1 MTLEAEVGGAP
12 AVEATPVSRQAGG
25 GERMSAWRLAAFA
38 APSIPVAAMLMPV
51 TVYLPNYYARDLGLS
66 WAAIAFA
73 FSAVRLFDLWL
84 DPTLGFLV
92 DKTNTRFGRYRPWL
106 VAGLP
111 MAVLA
116 VWMLFMAEEGVT
128 GGQILFW
135 LVVGFI
141 GQSMASMAH
150 VAWASKI
157 ARDYRERSRV
167 YAWLQ
172 AFNVIGILLA
182 LGMPP
187 LAADLLGLDHVAGV
201 QAIGWLVIISL
212 PITVGLALLVVREP
226 PPQPNH
232 NPPHWRQ
239 YLALL
244 KRGPVLR
251 LIATDIVIGTG
262 PVLAGTLFFDY
273 FFALRGYERADA
285 GKLLLLYFVGGL
297 AAAPFWSWL
306 SHRMSKHRALMVAA
320 LAYAVA
326 QASVVVAPHG
336 FWWSVII
343 MTLAGIPFT
352 AGSILLRA
360 MMADISDQERLESGV
375 DRSGLLFGLLSGTVK
390 IGSASAVALAG
401 VVLTGVGFE
410 SDLGANNAPQAL
422 TALELTFAF
431 VPAALGVIAAFI
443 ISGHKLDAAAH
454 AEIRRRLDERDGVI
468 SDVP

>member
-1 MTLEAEVGGAP
+1 VAVEMEAGATP
-12 AVEATPVSRQAGG
+12 AVTATPVNRPVAG
-25 GERMSAWRLAAFA
+25 RISAWRLAAFA

-84 DPTLGFLV
+84 DPTLGFLI
-92 DKTNTRFGRYRPWL
+92 DKTRSRFGRFRPWL

-116 VWMLFMAEEGVT
+116 VWMLFMAEAGVT

-135 LVVGFI
+135 LVVGFV

-150 VAWASKI
+150 IAWAARI
-157 ARDYRERSRV
+157 APDYRERSRV

-172 AFNVIGILLA
+172 AFNVVGILLA

-187 LAADLLGLDHVAGV
+187 LAAGLFGLDHVAGV
-201 QAIGWLVIISL
+201 QAIGWLVMLSL
-212 PITVGLALLVVREP
+212 PVTVAIALLVVREP
-226 PPQPNH
+226 PPQANH
-232 NPPHWRQ
+232 HPPHWRQ
-239 YLALL
+239 YLSLL
-244 KRGPVLR
+244 KRGSVLR
-251 LIATDIVIGTG
+251 IIATDIVLGTG

-306 SHRMSKHRALMVAA
+306 SHRMSKHKALAVAA
-320 LAYAVA
+320 VAYAVA
-326 QASVVVAPHG
+326 QASVVIAPHG
-336 FWWSVII
+336 IWWSVVT

-360 MMADISDQERLESGV
+360 MMADVADQERLESGV

-401 VVLTGVGFE
+401 VMLTWAGFH
-410 SDLGANNAPQAL
+410 SDLGPDNTSGAL
-422 TALELTFAF
+422 TALEMTFALI
-431 VPAALGVIAAFI
+431 PAALGLVAALI
-443 ISGHKLDAAAH
+443 ISGHKLDAATH
-454 AEIRRRLDERDGVI
+454 AEIRRRLDERDGI
-468 SDVP
+468 LSDVP

>member
-1 MTLEAEVGGAP
+1 MVVEVEAGPTPAP
-12 AVEATPVSRQAGG
+12 AATPVSRPVAG
-25 GERMSAWRLAAFA
+25 RLSAWRLAAFA

-92 DKTNTRFGRYRPWL
+92 DKTNSRFGRYRPWL

-116 VWMLFMAEEGVT
+116 VWMLFMAQKGVT

-135 LVVGFI
+135 LVIGFI

-150 VAWASKI
+150 IAWASKI
-157 ARDYRERSRV
+157 APDYKERSRV

-201 QAIGWLVIISL
+201 QAIGWLVMVSL
-212 PITVGLALLVVREP
+212 PVTVAIALLAVKEP
-226 PPQPNH
+226 PPQVNH

-239 YLALL
+239 YLSLL
-244 KRGPVLR
+244 KRGSVLR
-251 LIATDIVIGTG
+251 IIATDIVIGTG

-273 FFALRGYERADA
+273 FFAVRGYERADA
-285 GKLLLLYFVGGL
+285 GKLLLLYFIGGL

-306 SHRMSKHRALMVAA
+306 SHRMSKHKALVVAA
-320 LAYAVA
+320 LAYAAA
-326 QASVVVAPHG
+326 QASVVIAPHG
-336 FWWSVII
+336 LWWGVVT

-352 AGSILLRA
+352 AGAILLRA
-360 MMADISDQERLESGV
+360 MMADIADQERLESGV

-390 IGSASAVALAG
+390 IGSATAVAVAG
-401 VVLTGVGFE
+401 VMLTWAGFH
-410 SDLGANNAPQAL
+410 SDLGPQNTPSAL
-422 TALELTFAF
+422 TALEMTFALI
-431 VPAALGVIAAFI
+431 PAALGVVAAII

-454 AEIRRRLDERDGVI
+454 ADIRRRLAERDLEHEPPI
-468 SDVP
+468 LP

>member
-1 MTLEAEVGGAP
+1 
-12 AVEATPVSRQAGG
+12 
-25 GERMSAWRLAAFA
+25 MSAWRLAAFA

-84 DPTLGFLV
+84 DPTLGFLI
-92 DKTNTRFGRYRPWL
+92 DKTNSRFGRYRPWL

-116 VWMLFMAEEGVT
+116 VWMLFMAGEGVT
-128 GGQILFW
+128 GGQILLW
-135 LVVGFI
+135 LVVGFV

-157 ARDYRERSRV
+157 TPDYRERSRV

-201 QAIGWLVIISL
+201 QAIGWLVMLLL
-212 PITVGLALLVVREP
+212 PVTVTIALLVVREP
-226 PPQPNH
+226 PPQVNH
-232 NPPHWRQ
+232 SPPHWRQ
-239 YLALL
+239 YLSLL
-244 KRGPVLR
+244 RRGSVLR
-251 LIATDIVIGTG
+251 IIATDIVLGTG

-297 AAAPFWSWL
+297 LAAPFWSWL
-306 SHRMSKHRALMVAA
+306 SHRMSKHKALVIAA

-326 QASVVVAPHG
+326 QASVVIAPHG
-336 FWWSVII
+336 IWWGVVT

-360 MMADISDQERLESGV
+360 MMADVADQERLESGV

-401 VVLTGVGFE
+401 VMLTWAGFQ
-410 SDLGANNAPQAL
+410 SDLGPQNAQSAL
-422 TALELTFAF
+422 TALEMTFALI
-431 VPAALGVIAAFI
+431 PAALGVIAAAI
-443 ISGHKLDAAAH
+443 IWGHKLDADTH
-454 AEIRRRLDERDGVI
+454 AEIRRRLALRDMDHEPP
-468 SDVP
+468 SAL